1 MSWMILSTHL
11 LYMLG
16 VYVSGCSVVLK
27 FRKTYCW
34 NSHSKISD
42 YHDRLLSLTES
53 QNQITTHQAE
63 IVINE
68 NLYSPHNN
76 DSSSDKINTKYTPCL
91 QKTVHFCFCQLRQ
104 ISINFNKLR
113 SVDGKVAEIVC
124 YIDIFHLTWSMSLHY
139 LVEGGCSKLL
149 PNTGFV
155 TIRLYIFGVKVKRAY
170 CRDNFLAQRPLP
182 DRHALVVRRCFFLF
196 QQDVDRPAHRAREYH
211 RFPVATEMR
220 ETHRRLGTCVLERGA
235 HLEHEF
241 WQFWADLWNHI
252 QFTVC

>member
-1 MSWMILSTHL
+1 
-11 LYMLG
+11 MLG

-34 NSHSKISD
+34 NNHSKISD

-182 DRHALVVRRCFFLF
+182 DRHALVVRRCFFFVSTGRRSPGASSTRIPSLSCSDCRDARNASSSRHLCPWTWCTF
-196 QQDVDRPAHRAREYH
+196 RARILTILSRSVKPYS
-211 RFPVATEMR
+211 VY
-220 ETHRRLGTCVLERGA
+220 CVLM
-235 HLEHEF
+235 
-241 WQFWADLWNHI
+241 Q
-252 QFTVC
+252 